1 MWVIKNSPMKQPIRV
16 RGWISTANIINPRKL
31 FTDELPRY
39 YLAIQPED
47 PIVFDEIQEQVDQT
61 KREAETPYSPT
72 EIFEDKIFD
81 GCKVI
86 FQTTIEPRLEGEL
99 MDNSYDDELVGKFVQ
114 VVGHIQLLEI
124 GNAMLSMHIVEPAF
138 NSLGGLDPTTYETF
152 NSQSSNNESINP

>member
-1 MWVIKNSPMKQPIRV
+1 MKQPIRV
-16 RGWISTANIINPRKL
+16 RGWISTANLINPRKL
-31 FTDELPRY
+31 FTDQLPRY

-47 PIVFDEIQEQVDQT
+47 PLVFDELHEQVDQR
-61 KREAETPYSPT
+61 KLEAETPYSST
-72 EIFEDKIFD
+72 DSFEDEIFD

-99 MDNSYDDELVGKFVQ
+99 MDKSYDDELVGKFVQ

-138 NSLGGLDPTTYETF
+138 NSLDGFDPI
-152 NSQSSNNESINP
+152 S

>member
-1 MWVIKNSPMKQPIRV
+1 MWVIKNSPMKQAIRV

-39 YLAIQPED
+39 YLAMQPEN
-47 PIVFDEIQEQVDQT
+47 PMIFDEIQEQVDQT

-99 MDNSYDDELVGKFVQ
+99 MDTTYDDELVGKLVQ

-138 NSLGGLDPTTYETF
+138 NSLDGFDP
-152 NSQSSNNESINP
+152 IA

>member
-1 MWVIKNSPMKQPIRV
+1 MCVIKNSPMKQTIRV
-16 RGWISTANIINPRKL
+16 RGWISTANLINPRKL

-39 YLAIQPED
+39 YLAIQPEN
-47 PIVFDEIQEQVDQT
+47 PMVFDEIQEQVDQQ

-72 EIFEDKIFD
+72 ESITDEIFD

-86 FQTTIEPRLEGEL
+86 LQTTIEPRLEGEL
-99 MDNSYDDELVGKFVQ
+99 MDKTYDDELIGKFVQ

-138 NSLGGLDPTTYETF
+138 NSLDGFDP
-152 NSQSSNNESINP
+152 IA

>member
-1 MWVIKNSPMKQPIRV
+1 MKQAIRV
-16 RGWISTANIINPRKL
+16 RGWISTANLINPRKL

-72 EIFEDKIFD
+72 EIIADKIFD
-81 GCKVI
+81 GCTVI

-99 MDNSYDDELVGKFVQ
+99 MDKTYDDELIGKFVQ
-114 VVGHIQLLEI
+114 VVGHIHILKA

-138 NSLGGLDPTTYETF
+138 NSLDGFDP
-152 NSQSSNNESINP
+152 IA